1 MVRSGPVGC
10 TVRRSIPR
18 LAASTRA
25 FGTALTLVLTI
36 IGAAAT
42 GASTTGAGVATSTA
56 ATVDHHHQ
64 NQRPLPLFQSA

>member
-36 IGAAAT
+36 IGAAVTTGVSTIGA
-42 GASTTGAGVATSTA
+42 GASTSIAAAG
-56 ATVDHHHQ
+56 
-64 NQRPLPLFQSA
+64 

>member
-25 FGTALTLVLTI
+25 FGTALILVLTI
-36 IGAAAT
+36 IGAAVTT
-42 GASTTGAGVATSTA
+42 GASTTGAGAATSSA
-56 ATVDHHHQ
+56 ATG
-64 NQRPLPLFQSA
+64 

>member
-42 GASTTGAGVATSTA
+42 TGVSTIGAGGATSTG
-56 ATVDHHHQ
+56 ATG
-64 NQRPLPLFQSA
+64 

>member
-42 GASTTGAGVATSTA
+42 TGASTTGAGVATSTA
-56 ATVDHHHQ
+56 ATG
-64 NQRPLPLFQSA
+64 

>member
-42 GASTTGAGVATSTA
+42 TGV
-56 ATVDHHHQ
+56 
-64 NQRPLPLFQSA
+64 

>member
-36 IGAAAT
+36 IGAAVTT
-42 GASTTGAGVATSTA
+42 GASTIGAGASTSIA
-56 ATVDHHHQ
+56 A
-64 NQRPLPLFQSA
+64 AG